1 VETGRNEGAGARND
15 EGETKMATMKTTKIT
30 CILALVL
37 GMASSASA
45 DEIVVSEWIGRPL
58 DIPDNGEYATSYVVG
73 DHVPRWARVTG
84 VTYKVL
90 VDDRGTPG
98 DFWCSDY
105 EIGLSSTV
113 RGGTSNYLLVWD
125 NAGSL
130 ALYGGTDADADDD
143 SPDDS
148 DIELSRSTE
157 AFNRQP
163 VHQTWYFSVKDNVG
177 RHWSLETGLG
187 CLKKVTLTIQYGADP
202 DPVHFHDPNLKA
214 AVEAQLGVT
223 NPTAADMLLLT
234 GLYADN
240 KGICDL
246 TVLEYATNL
255 DKLWLDANK
264 ISDIS
269 PLAGLT
275 NLRWL
280 ILILQ
285 SDQRHLPSGGIDEPE
300 ISHALSQSD
309 QRHLP
314 PGGTDEPDW

>member
-1 VETGRNEGAGARND
+1 MSFLIDAGEATPVLRYLVEGRCLRGGIWTIRCGVRFNSCLSIVLSVETGRNEGAGARND
-15 EGETKMATMKTTKIT
+15 EGETKMATMKTNKIT

-37 GMASSASA
+37 GMVSSASA
-45 DEIVVSEWIGRPL
+45 DEVV
-58 DIPDNGEYATSYVVG
+58 
-73 DHVPRWARVTG
+73 
-84 VTYKVL
+84 
-90 VDDRGTPG
+90 
-98 DFWCSDY
+98 
-105 EIGLSSTV
+105 
-113 RGGTSNYLLVWD
+113 
-125 NAGSL
+125 
-130 ALYGGTDADADDD
+130 
-143 SPDDS
+143 
-148 DIELSRSTE
+148 
-157 AFNRQP
+157 FN
-163 VHQTWYFSVKDNVG
+163 
-177 RHWSLETGLG
+177 
-187 CLKKVTLTIQYGADP
+187 
-202 DPVHFHDPNLKA
+202 DPNLKA